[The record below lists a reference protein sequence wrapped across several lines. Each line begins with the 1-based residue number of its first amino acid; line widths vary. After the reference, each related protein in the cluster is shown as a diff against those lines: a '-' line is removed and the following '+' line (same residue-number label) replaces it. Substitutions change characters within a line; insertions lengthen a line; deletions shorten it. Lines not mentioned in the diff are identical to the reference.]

1 MLKLNEAELKLKQTT
16 TEHEMNVE
24 SAKVEFET
32 LKSQK
37 NSEIEKLTDAK
48 VKIIESSDREINELK
63 LKIDQLKLEKI
74 NMTEE
79 NETKLKLLNEENRK
93 YLVELNSLRTYVN
106 DSLPTIQTVKEM
118 GLERQ
123 KCDEQIQKVKSK
135 NEQLIKENNALQI
148 RLKSINEILSIQES
162 QLESKLPLPGN
173 SPFGIEKR
181 YQGIK
186 NILYCMMYDFS
197 IYL

>member
-1 MLKLNEAELKLKQTT
+1 VLKLNEAELKLKQTT

-24 SAKVEFET
+24 RAKVEFET

-181 YQGIK
+181 YQGI
-186 NILYCMMYDFS
+186 
-197 IYL
+197 